1 MGKVKLDKELIS
13 RLVFYTISEV
23 LAIVFLIL
31 SYTVIKTQYR
41 HEMFQFDNNKW
52 ILFSFYL
59 FLGIINAYKIYSEAF
74 SSLFKDKINEKT
86 TSSLMFI
93 FI

>member
-1 MGKVKLDKELIS
+1 MGKVKLNKELIS
-13 RLVFYTISEV
+13 RPVFYTISEV

-59 FLGIINAYKIYSEAF
+59 FLGIINAYKIYSEA
-74 SSLFKDKINEKT
+74 SHHYLKVK
-86 TSSLMFI
+86 LMKKLQVV
-93 FI
+93 